1 MESGYGEVRTNGA
14 LSGAVEGAME
24 VRTNGALSGA
34 LEGAVSPVIFSP
46 DNALIES
53 G

>member
-1 MESGYGEVRTNGA
+1 MESGYGQVRTNGA
-14 LSGAVEGAME
+14 LSGAV
-24 VRTNGALSGA
+24 
-34 LEGAVSPVIFSP
+34 EGAVSPVIFSP

>member
-1 MESGYGEVRTNGA
+1 MLREVRTNGA
-14 LSGAVEGAME
+14 LSGAVEGAVC
-24 VRTNGALSGA
+24 VRTNGAVSGA
-34 LEGAVSPVIFSP
+34 VEGAVSPVIISP